1 MLHYVVVTCNIT
13 HPWFKWHERV
23 TSTIKSYFGA
33 EQKGNKQLLVHHITG
48 DLFTTKVYKCKC
60 ANLKFMFLCF
70 YFS

>member
-33 EQKGNKQLLVHHITG
+33 EQKGNKQLLVHNITG